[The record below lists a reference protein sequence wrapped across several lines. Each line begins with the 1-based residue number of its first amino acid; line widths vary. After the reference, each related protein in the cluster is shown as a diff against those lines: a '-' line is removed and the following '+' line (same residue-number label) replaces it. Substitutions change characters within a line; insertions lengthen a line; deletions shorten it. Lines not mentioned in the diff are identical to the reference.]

1 MNRGRQSARCSIR
14 GGSLLRPT
22 HLQCSV
28 ARAVQAPVAVGH
40 CGSRGFRIRKLV
52 NCVAVRS
59 PHPRLP
65 GIGSP
70 SLEWTDRTHL
80 FPVRLCA
87 QHRKGAPATRALAW
101 GTISGVDCLGWLE
114 GAAALSR
121 FLFVVGGSL
130 AIFCGERGL
139 LSQRLGPRTARDNGV
154 RNKSHVSFQRAER
167 QVPRAFGYC
176 AHQSKAA
183 FVRHAHTIHTQ
194 LRTTL
199 KPLASIRPRA

>member
-114 GAAALSR
+114 EAAALSR

-130 AIFCGERGL
+130 AILRRTWP

-154 RNKSHVSFQRAER
+154 LKRRFCSVQRKSSSR
-167 QVPRAFGYC
+167 QGRSAQC
-176 AHQSKAA
+176 SKLD
-183 FVRHAHTIHTQ
+183 FVE
-194 LRTTL
+194 
-199 KPLASIRPRA
+199 

>member
-130 AIFCGERGL
+130 AILR
-139 LSQRLGPRTARDNGV
+139 RTRFLRTTF
-154 RNKSHVSFQRAER
+154 RNKIMSRFQRAER
-167 QVPRAFGYC
+167 LVPRAVGYC
-176 AHQSKAA
+176 AHQP
-183 FVRHAHTIHTQ
+183 HTTAHN
-194 LRTTL
+194 TT
-199 KPLASIRPRA
+199 SH